1 MKKFVSLIL
10 SLFILLSFSS
20 CAESEAQSFS
30 RDFLDLFDTAS
41 TITAVDYSQQDFDS
55 HFETV
60 YNELKTYSELY
71 DIYNSYGD
79 LVNLKY
85 INENAANAP
94 VKADEKIIDLL
105 LWGKKAYEISGG
117 KVNIA
122 MGSVLSVWHD
132 AREYG
137 INNPDSAYLPDMD
150 ILAQKNEHTDINDI
164 IIDEENSTVY
174 LADPEMSIDAG
185 AIAKGYI
192 CDRICEFISENN
204 IWQSAIINLGGNVK
218 TLGYKNSDGKTPFNI
233 GIEDPNGGYIAVVK
247 AANGQSVVT
256 SGDYQRY
263 YTVNG
268 VRYCHIIS
276 PETLMPAQG
285 IQSVSIVSA
294 DSALGDVLST
304 ALFQMKPQD
313 ALEYLADFD
322 GCEAVIMDSNGN
334 IYRSAGFGDIA
345 DEN

>member
-20 CAESEAQSFS
+20 CAGSGAQSFS

-41 TITAVDYSQQDFDS
+41 SVTAVDSSQQDFNS
-55 HFETV
+55 HYETV
-60 YNELKTYSELY
+60 YNELKTYSELF
-71 DIYNSYGD
+71 DIYNSYGN

-85 INENAANAP
+85 INEHAADAP
-94 VKADEKIIDLL
+94 VKVDEKIIELL
-105 LWGKKAYEISGG
+105 LWGKEAYEISGG
-117 KVNIA
+117 RVNIA
-122 MGSVLSVWHD
+122 MGAVLSVWHD

-150 ILAQKNEHTDINDI
+150 VLTQKAEHTDINNLV
-164 IIDEENSTVY
+164 IDEKNSTVY
-174 LADPEMSIDAG
+174 FADSEMSIDIG

-192 CDRICEFISENN
+192 CDKICEFISQNG
-204 IWQSAIINLGGNVK
+204 IWQSAVINLGGNVK
-218 TLGYKNSDGKTPFNI
+218 TLGYKNADGHTPFNI
-233 GIEDPNGGYIAVVK
+233 GIENPNGGYIAVVN
-247 AANGQSVVT
+247 ASGGQSVVT

-268 VRYCHIIS
+268 TRYCHIIS

-285 IQSVSIVSA
+285 VKSVSIVSA

-304 ALFQMKPQD
+304 TLFQMSPQA
-313 ALEYLADFD
+313 ALEYLKDFD
-322 GCEAVIMDSNGN
+322 GCEAVIMDSDGN
-334 IYRSAGFGDIA
+334 VYRSAGFEDIA
-345 DEN
+345 Q

>member
-1 MKKFVSLIL
+1 MRKWISLIL

-20 CAESEAQSFS
+20 CALSREQSFS

-41 TITAVDYSQQDFDS
+41 SITAVDASQQDFEEHYD
-55 HFETV
+55 TV

-85 INENAANAP
+85 INENAAKAP
-94 VKADEKIIDLL
+94 VKADKKIIGLL
-105 LWGKKAYEISGG
+105 LWGKEAYEISGG

-122 MGSVLSVWHD
+122 MGAVLSVWHD
-132 AREYG
+132 AREHG
-137 INNPDSAYLPDMD
+137 IQDPDSAYLPDMD
-150 ILAQKNEHTDINDI
+150 ILNQKAKHTDINDLV
-164 IIDEENSTVY
+164 IDEENSTVFF
-174 LADPEMSIDAG
+174 ADPEMSIDAG

-192 CDRICEFISENN
+192 CDRICEFITANG
-204 IWQSAIINLGGNVK
+204 IWQSAVINLGGNVK

-233 GIEDPNGGYIAVVK
+233 GVEDPNGGYIAVVH
-247 AANGQSVVT
+247 ASNGQSVVT

-268 VRYCHIIS
+268 TRYCHIIS

-285 IQSVSIVSA
+285 VQSVSIISEN
-294 DSALGDVLST
+294 SALADVLST
-304 ALFQMKPQD
+304 TLFQLKPQE
-313 ALEYLADFD
+313 ALDYLEDFD
-322 GCEAVIMDSNGN
+322 GCEAVIMDSDGN
-334 IYRSAGFGDIA
+334 VCRSAGFEDIA
-345 DEN
+345 Q